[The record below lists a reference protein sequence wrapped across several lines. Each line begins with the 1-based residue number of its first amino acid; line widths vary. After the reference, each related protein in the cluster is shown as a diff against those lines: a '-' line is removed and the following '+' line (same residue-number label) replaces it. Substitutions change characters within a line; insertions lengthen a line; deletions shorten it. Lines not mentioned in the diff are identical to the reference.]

1 MKGACVGRQNQSLYQ
16 TPFPSMDRLVQ
27 TGMKRRIRKAFR
39 DIRNKLET
47 DKTANCEVL
56 ETRNYTLAKFTHV
69 KYDH

>member
-1 MKGACVGRQNQSLYQ
+1 
-16 TPFPSMDRLVQ
+16 MDRLVQ